1 MADIE
6 IIILAAGKG
15 TRMRSALPKVLHGL
29 AGKPMLGHVIDT
41 ADTLDPSRIHVVY
54 GHGGDTVPA
63 AFPDRGVTWVEQDRQ
78 LGTGHAV
85 DVAMPGVED
94 DSKVLVLYGDVP
106 LIETETLQALADRL
120 DEADLALLTVELDDP
135 SGYGRIVRDDEGR
148 VTRIVEEKDAAPSE
162 RAITE
167 VNTGILAANGARLRD
182 WLDRLENDNAQGE
195 YYLTDIIGMA
205 RQDGR
210 TIEALTAE
218 DPLEVQGVN
227 NRVQLAELERACQ
240 ASRAEQMMRDGATLA
255 DPARVDVRG
264 RVDHATDVWIDVNV
278 IFEGDVEIGEGAVI
292 GPNCLIRDSR
302 IGPGAVIEAHTVL
315 EGAEVGAD
323 CRVGPFARLRP
334 GTVMAEA
341 AKIGNFV
348 ETKQARLGS
357 GTKVNHL
364 SYVGDAEVGAD
375 VNIGAGTITCN
386 YDGANKHQTVIED
399 GVFVGSD
406 SQLVAPVRIG
416 RDATVGAGSTITR
429 DVEGGRLAL
438 SRTRQRHIEG
448 WQRPRKK

>member
-278 IFEGDVEIGEGAVI
+278 VFEGDVEIGEGAVI

-399 GVFVGSD
+399 GVFIGSD